1 MLGLLYLFACLFRL
15 VRWFKGFV
23 SGGGVYFVLV
33 SMCL

>member
-23 SGGGVYFVLV
+23 SGGCFVLV